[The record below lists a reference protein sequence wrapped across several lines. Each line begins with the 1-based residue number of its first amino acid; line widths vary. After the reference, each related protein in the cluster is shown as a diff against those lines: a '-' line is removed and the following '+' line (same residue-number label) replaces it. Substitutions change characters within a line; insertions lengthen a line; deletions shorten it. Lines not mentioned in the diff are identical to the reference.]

1 MPRKKKDE
9 TETTATE
16 TAELAVATEGTGDM
30 QTNAAQDGTA
40 IPGDAAA
47 DENTSAV
54 PDAGKLTEPPID
66 DAGGNVSANTAVIEP
81 DASHAPEKSPVSPES
96 YILSPEAGTR
106 AEPSATDSQTPIQ
119 SEPPSEAMPPAE
131 PAATFEASAAEQA
144 AYTDK
149 TPAAEEMPIAEQ
161 MPKPKSRRQAA
172 PRKKTIRDLDLNDLD
187 RDLSDD
193 ERREWNAIYASYSAK
208 SVLSGSVIG
217 ADTTSFDVRNGASG
231 ETERKSLTS
240 LIVIDYRVKVLIP
253 ETELWFPG
261 DERPPHM
268 TRGMVGCKTDYIIM
282 EIDREGECAIAS
294 RRLALAAKRRVFAR
308 RGRREGEKL
317 ICNVIAV
324 GAKRCSVELGGYDI
338 QLTQRDLSYTAIPD
352 LRERYRPGQELA
364 CILKSYDADSSKLL
378 ISVKEVNPNPFDG
391 ADRRHPVGSR
401 RQAVI
406 SGKYGGGVFCTL
418 PDDTTCL
425 CHYSAQ
431 HSDADF
437 SGGDGVIVLIRQYDY
452 NRRLIYGKIL
462 AKW

>member
-9 TETTATE
+9 TENMEQSTTPEGIAEATATPE
-16 TAELAVATEGTGDM
+16 DTGAVE
-30 QTNAAQDGTA
+30 NA
-40 IPGDAAA
+40 
-47 DENTSAV
+47 V
-54 PDAGKLTEPPID
+54 VPPID
-66 DAGGNVSANTAVIEP
+66 ELMDLPDSDTGDGGDISANTDIP
-81 DASHAPEKSPVSPES
+81 ASYTNDAPEP
-96 YILSPEAGTR
+96 SPEAIS
-106 AEPSATDSQTPIQ
+106 ALEPEPVPEQTP
-119 SEPPSEAMPPAE
+119 PADG
-131 PAATFEASAAEQA
+131 AA
-144 AYTDK
+144 K
-149 TPAAEEMPIAEQ
+149 
-161 MPKPKSRRQAA
+161 PKPRRQAV
-172 PRKKTIRDLDLNDLD
+172 RKKTIRDLNLNDLD
-187 RDLSDD
+187 RELSDD

-208 SVLSGSVIG
+208 SVLTGSVIG

-240 LIVIDYRVKVLIP
+240 LIVIGYRVKMLIP

-268 TRGMVGCKTDYIIM
+268 TRGMVGCKIDYIVM
-282 EIDREGECAIAS
+282 EIDREGECAVAS

-308 RGRREGEKL
+308 RGHREGEKL
-317 ICNVIAV
+317 TCNVIAV

-364 CILKSYDADSSKLL
+364 CVLKSYDADSGKLL
-378 ISVKEVNPNPFDG
+378 ISVKDVNPNPFVG

-437 SGGDGVIVLIRQYDY
+437 SGGDGVIILIRQYDY
-452 NRRLIYGKIL
+452 GRQLIYGKIL

>member
-9 TETTATE
+9 IENMEPVIVPEDAAEATAVPE
-16 TAELAVATEGTGDM
+16 DAGAVENAVAPPVGELAELPADDSGD
-30 QTNAAQDGTA
+30 
-40 IPGDAAA
+40 GD
-47 DENTSAV
+47 D
-54 PDAGKLTEPPID
+54 I
-66 DAGGNVSANTAVIEP
+66 SANTDISAPEADNAPEPSLETVSTPEAEPTPEP
-81 DASHAPEKSPVSPES
+81 DQASSAD
-96 YILSPEAGTR
+96 EA
-106 AEPSATDSQTPIQ
+106 A
-119 SEPPSEAMPPAE
+119 
-131 PAATFEASAAEQA
+131 
-144 AYTDK
+144 K
-149 TPAAEEMPIAEQ
+149 T
-161 MPKPKSRRQAA
+161 KPRRQAA
-172 PRKKTIRDLDLNDLD
+172 RKKTIRDLNLNDLD
-187 RDLSDD
+187 RELSDN

-217 ADTTSFDVRNGASG
+217 ADTTSFDVRNGATG
-231 ETERKSLTS
+231 EAERKSLTS

-268 TRGMVGCKTDYIIM
+268 TRGMVGCKTDYIVM
-282 EIDREGECAIAS
+282 EIDREGECAVAS

-308 RGRREGEKL
+308 RGHREGEKL
-317 ICNVIAV
+317 TCNVIAV
-324 GAKRCSVELGGYDI
+324 GAKRCSVELGGHDI

-364 CILKSYDADSSKLL
+364 CVLKSYDADSGKLL
-378 ISVKEVNPNPFDG
+378 ISVKDVNPNPFVG

-437 SGGDGVIVLIRQYDY
+437 SGGDGVIILIRQYDY
-452 NRRLIYGKIL
+452 GRQLIYGKIL